1 VSNTFLKLVQ
11 PIPLKGSL
19 QIDEKE
25 LAEIESIAKRHNLFM
40 LLYVQLQKYNKEISQ
55 NSDIQNYLKEKKP
68 LFLSNAVQSVRQE
81 VIEKEIINRLSA
93 EQVPVIVMKGNE
105 IAKEIY
111 NDPNCRISVDIDI
124 LIKMSDALKAD
135 TILTEA
141 GYSRTDEKP
150 LGFWFSRLHH
160 AVYIHPQKDDFIEVH
175 WNFGIPS
182 FFNLTS
188 EEIWNEVVYTD
199 SGQIKLSPDM
209 MLILLLVHH
218 HMHAFR
224 ELKILLDILWT
235 LCKYENEIDWYAFSK
250 KLKKIGL
257 IKITQ
262 ITLNQINS
270 LWNES
275 AQELQGFQTLDQEI
289 KKMGYKKPAFLY
301 SYFKMD
307 IGNRDSYSGNKDVI
321 VFRFALDRWSTIIFS
336 FFKSIFPF
344 PEAIKELYNDRRS
357 WTLPKNYLRFIKWRL
372 GEWRG

>member
-1 VSNTFLKLVQ
+1 MSHTFLKLVQ

-55 NSDIQNYLKEKKP
+55 NSDIQNYLKERKP
-68 LFLSNAVQSVRQE
+68 LFLSNAVHSVRQE
-81 VIEKEIINRLSA
+81 VIEKEIINLLSA
-93 EQVPVIVMKGNE
+93 EQVPAIVMKGNE

-111 NDPNCRISVDIDI
+111 NDPNCRISSDIDI

-150 LGFWFSRLHH
+150 LEFWFSRIHH
-160 AVYIHPQKDDFIEVH
+160 AVYVHPQKNDFIEMH

-188 EEIWNEVVYTD
+188 EVIWGEVVYTD

-235 LCKYENEIDWYAFSK
+235 LCKYENEIDWHAFSK

-257 IKITQ
+257 IKTTQ

-270 LWNES
+270 LWKES
-275 AQELQGFQTLDQEI
+275 AQELPGFQTLDQEI

-307 IGNRDSYSGNKDVI
+307 IENRNSFSGNKDII

-344 PEAIKELYNDRRS
+344 PEAIKEFYNDRRN

-372 GEWRG
+372 GEWRS